1 MDGGEIREVGGDVM
15 NGTIGENERVVRKV
29 VKEEIM
35 GALKKMKNG
44 RAAGMDGIVVG
55 ILKNGGISIID
66 WLLRQRISSRYT
78 KGKVIDEDT
87 QIIEE

>member
-1 MDGGEIREVGGDVM
+1 M